1 MQPPDHYVN
10 LDEILSLGIS
20 PPTPAQ
26 FARSE
31 GYFFLGRLGQMMA
44 EQPKDLGGRPT
55 ETGFQNNP
63 VKPLTL
69 VEAGI
74 DKKQSTNWRKRDQL
88 IFSHMP
94 SAM

>member
-1 MQPPDHYVN
+1 
-10 LDEILSLGIS
+10 
-20 PPTPAQ
+20 
-26 FARSE
+26 
-31 GYFFLGRLGQMMA
+31 MMA

-63 VKPLTL
+63 VKPLPL

-74 DKKQSTNWRKRDQL
+74 DKKQFTNWHKRDQL